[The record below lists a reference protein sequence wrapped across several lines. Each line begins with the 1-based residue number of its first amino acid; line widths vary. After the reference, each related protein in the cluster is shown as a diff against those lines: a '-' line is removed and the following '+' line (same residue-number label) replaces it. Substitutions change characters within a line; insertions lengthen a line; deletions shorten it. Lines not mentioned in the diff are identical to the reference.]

1 MDAKSD
7 ADLVAS
13 AKAGDKEAYG
23 LLIQRFQRSAYGL
36 ACVLL
41 GDQCEAE
48 DITQEAFLRAW
59 QNLDLLSDPAKFA
72 PWLRRIVF
80 GVSIDWL
87 RTFRPDLYRLA
98 DSDIELVLF
107 SQPAATTTALAALET
122 IELRQRVWDAV
133 ARLPPNYRLPLT
145 LFHLDGLS
153 HAKVADAIGVGE
165 STVRSL
171 VTRARKK
178 LAPMLATYAAEV
190 LPALQDILAESEK
203 GKSML
208 HIVDGESVAGTL
220 RESIVPGEV
229 RIYGDLMYEGR
240 VEKEVGAFED
250 TLLTISRN
258 DETVLWMDHR
268 LSDQL
273 ILIKVL
279 EWIGRRSPGRSRLSL
294 ICVGR
299 FPGMDRFIGLGQL
312 TADQLTS
319 LADTRLQVTDGQLR
333 LATEAWNALTS
344 ADPTTMERVIDGDT
358 SALPFLGA
366 ALRRYLEQ
374 FPSIENGLS
383 RTEQQALLVLR
394 ERGSLSWK
402 RLFFAVQAMEDPHF
416 MGDLSFLGILK
427 ELAGGRSPLV
437 HFENEL
443 SPVSI
448 TEVGL
453 GVLDGRDDHI
463 RLNGI
468 DRWLGG
474 VHLTGS
480 NPPWRWDRQSGRLY
494 TVS

>member
-1 MDAKSD
+1 MDATSD
-7 ADLVAS
+7 SNLVAL
-13 AKAGDKEAYG
+13 AKAGNREAYSE
-23 LLIQRFQRSAYGL
+23 LIGRYQRSTYGL

-41 GDQCEAE
+41 GDRFEAE

-80 GVSIDWL
+80 GAAVDWL
-87 RTFRPDLYRLA
+87 RAFRPDLYRLA
-98 DSDIELVLF
+98 DAETELVFF
-107 SQPAATTTALAALET
+107 SQPANTTTALEALET

-133 ARLPPNYRLPLT
+133 ARLPPAYRLPLA

-153 HAKVADAIGVGE
+153 HAKVADAMGVGE

-171 VTRARKK
+171 VTRARRK
-178 LAPMLATYAAEV
+178 LAPMLASYAAEV
-190 LPALQDILAESEK
+190 LPALQDVLADPEK

-208 HIVDGESVAGTL
+208 HIADGESVAGTL
-220 RESIVPGEV
+220 RESIIPGEV
-229 RIYGDLMYEGR
+229 RIYGDLMYEGQ
-240 VEKEVGAFED
+240 VQKEAGAFED
-250 TLLTISRN
+250 TLLAMSRH

-279 EWIGRRSPGRSRLSL
+279 DWIGRRRSGRTGLSL

-319 LADTRLQVTDGQLR
+319 LADTRLQVAEAQLR
-333 LATEAWNALTS
+333 LATQAWNAFTS
-344 ADPTTMERVIDGDT
+344 AEPVEIERVIAGDT

-366 ALRRYLEQ
+366 ALRRFLEQ
-374 FPSIENGLS
+374 FPSVENGLS

-394 ERGSLSWK
+394 DRGSLVWK

-416 MGDLSFLGILK
+416 MGDLSFLAILK
-427 ELAGGRSPLV
+427 ELADGRNALV
-437 HFENEL
+437 QLESE
-443 SPVSI
+443 SVSI
-448 TEVGL
+448 TEAGL
-453 GVLDGRDDHI
+453 RVLEGRDDSV

-474 VHLTGS
+474 VHLKGS
-480 NPPWRWDRQSGRLY
+480 DSPWRWDREKGRLARRR
-494 TVS
+494 